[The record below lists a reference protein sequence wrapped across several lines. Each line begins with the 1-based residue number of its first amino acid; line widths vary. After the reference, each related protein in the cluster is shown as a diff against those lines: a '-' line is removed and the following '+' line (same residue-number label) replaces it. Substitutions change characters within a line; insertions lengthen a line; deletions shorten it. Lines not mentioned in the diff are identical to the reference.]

1 MKNACQSL
9 RKWTIAHPY
18 VFTFIG
24 FVFFFLFFAVC
35 KIHANEPTSSELG
48 RDAIV
53 DALGAFA
60 AGVGAFEAAVAGNV
74 SLGIAL
80 TALSGLEAEK
90 AWREARQAWN
100 SNSDSY
106 SGSER
111 MGTEND
117 H

>member
-1 MKNACQSL
+1 MNREICRSL

-18 VFTFIG
+18 LFTFIG
-24 FVFFFLFFAVC
+24 FVFFFIFFTVC
-35 KIHANEPTSSELG
+35 KIHAEAPASLG
-48 RDAIV
+48 RDALV

-60 AGVGAFEAAVAGNV
+60 AGAGAFEAAATGNM

-90 AWREARQAWN
+90 AWNEARQAWR
-100 SNSDSY
+100 SNDSP
-106 SGSER
+106 SGGER